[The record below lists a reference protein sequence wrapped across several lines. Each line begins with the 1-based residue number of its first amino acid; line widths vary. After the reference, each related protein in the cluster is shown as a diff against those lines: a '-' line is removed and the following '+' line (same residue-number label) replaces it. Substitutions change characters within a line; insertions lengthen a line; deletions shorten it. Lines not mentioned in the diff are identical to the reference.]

1 MSLKTMRQL
10 GLAVLLCAIV
20 PVVAQAQDNWE
31 EPAPESTE
39 GAPSY
44 EAQAVADEAPPE
56 ADESLP
62 ATESEAW
69 AASEAGVTSEPVA
82 ETEPSAAT
90 EGESDSA
97 PQAAA
102 VETIEIA
109 PLRDAEAEPTLAEPT
124 AAKLDAI
131 EVTGSRIR
139 RTDYETAQPVLVVTR
154 ADIERSGLTSI
165 GDLLQDLP
173 QAGAALNTA
182 FNNGGDGST
191 EIDLRNLGS
200 GRVLVLVNGR
210 RWVNGLSQ
218 LRSNSVDLNT
228 IPISIIESIEV
239 LKDGAS
245 AVYGS
250 DAIAG
255 VVNIKTRR
263 DFQGAEAR
271 GQLQAYDEGGGLTQA
286 FSYALGSVGEATST
300 FLDISYVK
308 QSALNAGDR
317 ELSSL
322 PTFGTENSRG
332 SGFTPFGRTLFVP
345 TPTNGLAINGSSSD
359 GQANPCYDI
368 TSDVGNGVIGDP
380 STTEPFPNP
389 FAGGEP
395 ILPPLPLAAGV
406 SICDLTRRSSDGG
419 FVRFDQNVDAF
430 NYAPVNYLLT
440 PQERIGIFG
449 QATHRF
455 DNDIRFTTE
464 VLYNLRKSSQ
474 QLAQTPLGVGDLLP
488 APFRLAYVDST
499 NPYNFTNPESP
510 YYVPGAT
517 PQDIGNST
525 GGQGLVEAGAVL
537 RRMVELGPR
546 AFSQEVNTMRIGG
559 GFDGNF
565 ELFSAFVT
573 WDAGAAYA
581 ESQLSTT
588 EAGLVDMSR
597 VARAL
602 GPIDQCVPTTAPDGS
617 TIPAP
622 PSAAGCVPLDIFGG
636 PGTITPDMLN
646 YISYV
651 GHDTA
656 RQQQR
661 YAYANASTELP
672 GTDLFLPA
680 PIGMAVGVEFRREDF
695 RSNPDAL
702 KVNGTS
708 STNASSATRGGYNA
722 REAFVELAVPMLRDL
737 PGAQD
742 VNLSLAARSSDFGDL
757 GDNISTKFGLEWRV
771 YQDLM
776 LRATTSEAFRAPSVT
791 ELYLGAVTSFPEVN
805 DPCATSE
812 RTDPASSDYNANTA
826 ANCDSDGAS
835 DSQLNAQ
842 LPTIF
847 GGNPDLKPES
857 ADSLTAG
864 IVFNPSFLPDFDIT
878 IDWYRIRLTDFITF
892 VGTDQI
898 FELCYRAD
906 PNNRSLCENVDRGSD
921 GQIISID
928 NTATNFLELE
938 VEGVDF
944 NIGWVLPGEF
954 INNLGRFKVNMDG
967 AYVTRYE
974 VASPTAEGKRVEN
987 LAGLEFGGQGAIPR
1001 IKLNASLTYTR
1012 GPLEASWTT
1021 RYVHSVIETCDDGR
1035 QDPGAANG
1043 GGNPTP
1049 VLSFEE
1055 YGLCSGPV
1063 HPKHGLINELDAVF
1077 YHDVQASW
1085 QSETLDTKFVFGV
1098 NNVFQQDPPPAYS
1111 AFANTFDP
1119 TLHELPGSRAF
1130 YVRFISN
1137 F

>member
-10 GLAVLLCAIV
+10 GLAVLFCAFV
-20 PVVAQAQDNWE
+20 PVSAQAQDGWD
-31 EPAPESTE
+31 EPAS
-39 GAPSY
+39 
-44 EAQAVADEAPPE
+44 
-56 ADESLP
+56 
-62 ATESEAW
+62 ESESADSTQSYDTLPVAESDTW
-69 AASEAGVTSEPVA
+69 AASEAAAPAEPSADDNSEVAAESEGDPTVTSE
-82 ETEPSAAT
+82 S
-90 EGESDSA
+90 SA
-97 PQAAA
+97 PAEAAA
-102 VETIEIA
+102 VDTIEIA
-109 PLRDAEAEPTLAEPT
+109 PLRDTEAEPALAEPA
-124 AAKLDAI
+124 AAKLEAI

-139 RTDYETAQPVLVVTR
+139 RTDYETAQPVLVVSR
-154 ADIERSGLTSI
+154 DDIERSGLTSI
-165 GDLLQDLP
+165 GDLLQNLP

-271 GQLQAYDEGGGLTQA
+271 GQLQAYDEGGGLTQS

-300 FLDISYVK
+300 FLDVSYVK

-322 PTFGTENSRG
+322 PTFGTDISRG

-345 TPTNGLAINGSSSD
+345 TPSNGVAINGGSSD

-368 TSDVGNGVIGDP
+368 TSDVGNGVLGDP
-380 STTEPFPNP
+380 ATTEPFPNP

-406 SICDLTRRSSDGG
+406 SICDLTRRSADGG
-419 FVRFDQNVDAF
+419 FVRFDQNVDAY

-455 DNDIRFTTE
+455 DNDIRFSSE
-464 VLYNLRKSSQ
+464 LLYNLRKSSQ

-546 AFSQEVNTMRIGG
+546 AFSQEVNTLRVGG
-559 GFDGNF
+559 GFDGNVD
-565 ELFSAFVT
+565 LFATLVS
-573 WDAGAAYA
+573 WEAGAAYS
-581 ESQLSTT
+581 ESSLSTT

-602 GPIDQCVPTTAPDGS
+602 GPIDQCVPTTAPDGT
-617 TIPAP
+617 TIPPP

-636 PGTITPDMLN
+636 PGTMTPEMLN

-661 YAYANASTELP
+661 FAYANASTELP

-680 PIGMAVGVEFRREDF
+680 RIGLAVGVEFRREDF
-695 RSNPDAL
+695 RSTPDPL

-722 REAFVELAVPMLRDL
+722 REAFVELAVPLLRDL
-737 PGAQD
+737 PGAND

-776 LRATTSEAFRAPSVT
+776 LRATSSEAFRAPSVT

-921 GQIISID
+921 GQIVSID

-954 INNLGRFKVNMDG
+954 INNLGRFKIDLDG
-967 AYVTRYE
+967 AYVTRYQ
-974 VASPTAEGKRVEN
+974 VASPTADGERIDN
-987 LAGLEFGGQGAIPR
+987 LAGQEFGGQGAIPR
-1001 IKLNASLTYTR
+1001 VKLNAALTYTR
-1012 GPLEASWTT
+1012 GPLEASWST

-1049 VLSFEE
+1049 ILSLEE

-1063 HPKHGLINELDAVF
+1063 HPKYGLINKLDAVF
-1077 YHDVQASW
+1077 YHDLQASW
-1085 QSETLDTKFVFGV
+1085 QSETLDTKFVVGI
-1098 NNVFQQDPPPAYS
+1098 NNLFQQDPPPAYS

-1119 TLHELPGSRAF
+1119 TLHELPGSRAY